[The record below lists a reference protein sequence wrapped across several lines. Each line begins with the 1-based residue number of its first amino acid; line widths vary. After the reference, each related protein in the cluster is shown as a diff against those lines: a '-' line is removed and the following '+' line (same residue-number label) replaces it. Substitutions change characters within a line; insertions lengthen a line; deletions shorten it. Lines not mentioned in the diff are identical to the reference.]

1 METPARLPVYLDY
14 AATTPVDPRVA
25 ERMAAHLTLDG
36 TFGNPASRSH
46 VYGWEAEEAVE
57 AARVEVAELLNCD
70 PREIVWTS
78 GATEADNLAIQGVAL
93 AREQEGRH
101 IVTSRIEHKAVVDTC
116 AWLERRGWE
125 VSWLDPGA
133 DGRVTPE
140 QVAGVLREDTVLVSL
155 MLVNNELGVVTD
167 VAGIAEVLRDT
178 PALFHVDA
186 AQALAKMPIDLATL
200 GVDLMAFSGHKL
212 YAPKGVGVLYV
223 RNAPEVKLMPLV
235 HGGGHERGRRSGTLP
250 THQLVGMGT
259 ACAIA
264 REVLAEE
271 STRLTGLR
279 DRFLDGLSNLPGVHL
294 NGHASARIP
303 GIVNL
308 AFEGVEGEALLMALA
323 PDIALSSG
331 SACNSAVVEP
341 SFVLRGIG
349 LPDELAQAS
358 LRFSFGRFSSEQE
371 VEYAVSRIAETVSRL
386 RGARG

>member
-93 AREQEGRH
+93 AHEQQGRH

-116 AWLERRGWE
+116 AWLESRGWE

-133 DGRVTPE
+133 DGRVTPT
-140 QVAGVLREDTVLVSL
+140 QVAGALREDTVLVSL
-155 MLVNNELGVVTD
+155 MLVNNELGVVND
-167 VAGIAEVLRDT
+167 IAGIAEVLRDS

-186 AQALAKMPIDLATL
+186 AQALAKMPIDLAAL

-223 RNAPEVKLMPLV
+223 RNAPEVKLLPLI

-264 REVLAEE
+264 REELAEE
-271 STRLTGLR
+271 SERLTVLR

-331 SACNSAVVEP
+331 SACNSAIVEP

-358 LRFSFGRFSSEQE
+358 LRFSFGRFSAEHE
-371 VEYAVSRIAETVSRL
+371 VEYAVSRIIETVSRL
-386 RGARG
+386 RGAGA